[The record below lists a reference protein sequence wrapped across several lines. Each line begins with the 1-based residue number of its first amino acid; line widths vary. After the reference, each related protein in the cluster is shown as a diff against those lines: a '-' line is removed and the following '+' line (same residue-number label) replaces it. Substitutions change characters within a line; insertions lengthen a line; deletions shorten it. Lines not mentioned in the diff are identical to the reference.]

1 MRIGEMGPE
10 DNGGDPWNE
19 QWEEAR
25 TERQEKQA
33 MDTNAIAIAATTYPN
48 AARGS
53 MSATATGDAVS
64 MGNATIVGGTATLGD
79 IAAMGETIPEE
90 TATTGTVTAATDA
103 HVKGRHQPKV
113 RFRN

>member
-1 MRIGEMGPE
+1 MGIGEMDPE
-10 DNGGDPWNE
+10 DSGGDPWNE

-25 TERQEKQA
+25 TVRQEKQA
-33 MDTNAIAIAATTYPN
+33 MDTNAIAATTYQN
-48 AARGS
+48 ATRGS
-53 MSATATGDAVS
+53 MSAA
-64 MGNATIVGGTATLGD
+64 GNAVIVGGTATLGD

>member
-25 TERQEKQA
+25 TVRQEKQA
-33 MDTNAIAIAATTYPN
+33 MDTNAIAATTYQN
-48 AARGS
+48 ATRGS
-53 MSATATGDAVS
+53 MSAAGNAVS

-90 TATTGTVTAATDA
+90 TATTGTVAAATDA
-103 HVKGRHQPKV
+103 PVKGLHQPKV